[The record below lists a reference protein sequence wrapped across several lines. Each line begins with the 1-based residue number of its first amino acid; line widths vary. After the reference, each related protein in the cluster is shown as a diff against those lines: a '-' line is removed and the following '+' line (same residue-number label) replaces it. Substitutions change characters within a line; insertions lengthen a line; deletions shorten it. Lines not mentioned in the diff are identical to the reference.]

1 MSEMIQFSFAL
12 SPRMR
17 AFIEVRDALA
27 CLESA
32 YVTQNAHYWL
42 HAACDLRASLLG
54 DQGRKPVIPEIV
66 ALFQDVKAHLKK
78 LAADVPHYSGRIETA
93 CKKIDTHVERLQ
105 DGMTNACQFLANDAL
120 INAHLNNQKKHDWL
134 GHRSCM
140 QQSLK
145 TLWKNSDDRT
155 TPLHHALVPLSD
167 AVNTLDGMLNDFV
180 SWSKHI
186 AEGGVGQISPDR
198 KISFGL
204 LVIGLPVEEVSRG
217 IIPDISGN
225 RLAIRVRFQQWLP
238 GEEPVDVHD
247 DLPYAMM
254 LVPVGAQ

>member
-1 MSEMIQFSFAL
+1 MSEIVQFSFAL

-17 AFIEVRDALA
+17 AFIEVRDALV

-32 YVTQNAHYWL
+32 YVTQNTFYWL
-42 HAACDLRASLLG
+42 HSACDLRASLLG
-54 DQGRKPVIPEIV
+54 DQGRKHVIPEIIG
-66 ALFQDVKAHLKK
+66 LFQDMKAHLKK
-78 LAADVPHYSGRIETA
+78 LVEDLPHYSGKVQTA
-93 CKKIDTHVERLQ
+93 CDNIDTHIEKLQ
-105 DGMTNACQFLANDAL
+105 DGMADACNFLARDAL

-145 TLWKNSDDRT
+145 ALWKSPDDRT

-167 AVNTLDGMLNDFV
+167 AVNTLDSMLNDFV

-186 AEGGVGQISPDR
+186 AQAGVGQISPER
-198 KISFGL
+198 KISYGL
-204 LVIGLPVEEVSRG
+204 LVIGLPEDEVARG

-238 GEEPVDVHD
+238 GQEPKDVHE
-247 DLPYAMM
+247 DLPYSMM
-254 LVPVGAQ
+254 LIPVGA